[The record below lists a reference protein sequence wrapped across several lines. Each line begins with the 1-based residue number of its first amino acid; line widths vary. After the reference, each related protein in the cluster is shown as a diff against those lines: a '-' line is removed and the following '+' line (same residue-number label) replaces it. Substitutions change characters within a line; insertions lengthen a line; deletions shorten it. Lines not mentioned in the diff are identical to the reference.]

1 MLAIIHMSTPSR
13 GTQFTAGKPTM
24 RPNRLDTPQVYN
36 FLQSLPSD
44 HDRQCVSDYILAVQQ
59 LYINHDSIMKGFERE
74 LTQLLHDTF
83 HPWFTVEEFNR
94 KIEALNQNFTAK
106 RREKLVLK
114 EEAKH
119 ASVADWKT
127 MKHRLDTIDSQSWQ
141 TRAEYIQWYRDIFQ
155 YQSKL
160 SVEDQKKFEA
170 ALLDNDN
177 RQHQSHDG
185 RNAALKLLEHE
196 FFPDRRIVPIL
207 ALANMII
214 FTVRTDNGN
223 VKWVILEF

>member
-1 MLAIIHMSTPSR
+1 
-13 GTQFTAGKPTM
+13 M

-160 SVEDQKKFEA
+160 SVEDQQKFEA
-170 ALLDNDN
+170 ALMDNDD
-177 RQHQSHDG
+177 RRHQWHD
-185 RNAALKLLEHE
+185 RRKAALELLEHE
-196 FFPDRRIVPIL
+196 LFPDRRIVPIL

-214 FTVRTDNGN
+214 FAVHTGGDSKR
-223 VKWVILEF
+223 VILEF